1 MLTRSAQLL
10 ALVCA
15 LWLLPLPAHAGDKVA
30 PDDIAGIWTLVI
42 PEAFPGY
49 YYAWRINADGTYQ
62 EDGWNRQTGYPIQQ
76 TLTGR
81 WTTDGKKLKLS
92 QEGIPYV
99 FEGSRVGNAINGKL
113 YLNGKDVSR
122 FCAQQGD
129 TPPDRCDQSV
139 AAAQLI
145 AP

>member
-1 MLTRSAQLL
+1 MQFLVLL
-10 ALVCA
+10 AA
-15 LWLLPLPAHAGDKVA
+15 LAVFPAHAGDKRA
-30 PDDIAGIWTLVI
+30 ADDPTGVWTLVI
-42 PEAFPGY
+42 PESFPDFVY
-49 YYAWRINADGTYQ
+49 VWRINADGTYQ
-62 EDGWNRQTGYPIQQ
+62 EEGWARETGTSIQP

-81 WTTDGKKLKLS
+81 WTTDGKKLTLS

-99 FEGSRVGNAINGKL
+99 FEGSRIGRAINGRL
-113 YLNGKDVSR
+113 YLNGKGVSR

-139 AAAQLI
+139 ATAQLI